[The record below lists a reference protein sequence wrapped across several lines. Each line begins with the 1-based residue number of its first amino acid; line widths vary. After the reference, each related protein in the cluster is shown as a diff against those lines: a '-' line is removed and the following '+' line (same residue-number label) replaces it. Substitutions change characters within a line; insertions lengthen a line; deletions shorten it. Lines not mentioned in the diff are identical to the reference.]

1 MYNIKDI
8 IFQKYN
14 EQPKEVTIQDL
25 QIEIKQVKKEVK
37 ELKSNQEIDRE
48 QLKQLI
54 KLNKDEILSDSDSDD
69 NTKQKSNEFLLILQ

>member
-14 EQPKEVTIQDL
+14 DQPKEVTIQDL
-25 QIEIKQVKKEVK
+25 QTELKQVKKEVK
-37 ELKSNQEIDRE
+37 ELKSNQEKDRE

-54 KLNKDEILSDSDSDD
+54 KLNNDEILSDSDSDD
-69 NTKQKSNEFLLILQ
+69 NTKQKSDEFLLML